1 MISILQNIAKM
12 SRLVIPPPLLLAQ
25 GHLKTPLEYIFSN
38 GDHWGAQ
45 GLTITVTKRA
55 SVE

>member
-12 SRLVIPPPLLLAQ
+12 SRLVIPSALLLAQ
-25 GHLKTPLEYIFSN
+25 GHPKTPLDYIFSN
-38 GDHWGAQ
+38 KDRWGTQ
-45 GLTITVTKRA
+45 GLTITVTKRI